1 MNNSW
6 QPRQY
11 HHSPNGIDP
20 NRKCNTLWIGDLEK
34 NVDESYLQNIFGE
47 DYKIVSVHVYKDK
60 LTNGKVAPPVTAGE
74 LCVHCVRKRGHG

>member
-11 HHSPNGIDP
+11 NYQNNGIDP

-34 NVDESYLQNIFGE
+34 NVDESYLQNIFGVE
-47 DYKIVSVHVYKDK
+47 YKITSIHVYKDK
-60 LTNGKVAPPVTAGE
+60 LTNGKVNKIFVNPNP
-74 LCVHCVRKRGHG
+74 